1 MNKAAL
7 RWRNMKKIAPAF
19 WVTNM
24 SPMNVTLADLALNI
38 KAFSSVNLLDK
49 RHYKYTLEQLNKS
62 KESGSLFKKRDK
74 IAVREVAPPDPEK
87 QKTPFAQSSFFPD
100 RARSLYKIEE
110 TEYEELAVSDQD
122 QKKQDELY
130 AKENADLAEIDI
142 QRSVINP
149 PVNKKV

>member
-1 MNKAAL
+1 
-7 RWRNMKKIAPAF
+7 MKTSTGPAF

-38 KAFSSVNLLDK
+38 KAFSTVNLLDK
-49 RHYKYTLEQLNKS
+49 KHYAYTMEQLVKS

-74 IAVREVAPPDPEK
+74 IAVRNLPPPRPEK
-87 QKTPFAQSSFFPD
+87 PQTPFAQSSFFPN
-100 RARSLYKIEE
+100 RARSIFEIDE
-110 TEYEELAVSDQD
+110 VEYEELKVSDED

-130 AKENADLAEIDI
+130 AQENADLAEIDN

>member
-1 MNKAAL
+1 
-7 RWRNMKKIAPAF
+7 MKKEAPAF

-38 KAFSSVNLLDK
+38 KAFSTVNLLDK
-49 RHYKYTLEQLNKS
+49 RHYGYTLEQLIKS

-74 IAVREVAPPDPEK
+74 IAIRDVPPPRPEK
-87 QKTPFAQSSFFPD
+87 PKTPFAQSSFFPD
-100 RARSLYKIEE
+100 RARSIYEIEE
-110 TEYEELAVSDQD
+110 EEYEELKVSDQD

-130 AKENADLAEIDI
+130 AQENADLAEIDI

-149 PVNKKV
+149 PTNKKV

>member
-1 MNKAAL
+1 
-7 RWRNMKKIAPAF
+7 MKKEVPSF
-19 WVTNM
+19 WITNM

-38 KAFSSVNLLDK
+38 KAFSTVNLLDK
-49 RHYKYTLEQLNKS
+49 KHYGYTLEQLMKS

-74 IAVREVAPPDPEK
+74 IAVRDVPPPRPDKEK
-87 QKTPFAQSSFFPD
+87 MPFAQSSFFPD
-100 RARSLYKIEE
+100 RARSLYIIDE
-110 TEYEELAVSDQD
+110 TEYEELQVSEED

-130 AKENADLAEIDI
+130 AMENADLAEIDI